1 MTGFEGKTVLVT
13 GGNRGL
19 GLGFAERFAS
29 QLARVA
35 IMGRDEKA
43 LKAGAEMLRAVPG
56 VAEVSTHVGT
66 VTAEADI
73 ERVLDEVIEIHGRL
87 DAVVNNAGIADEAW
101 FMDITL
107 DGWNRVIATNLTGPF
122 LMTQRAAR
130 RMDNGGAIVNI
141 TSVDAH
147 AADGPYASYVA
158 AKAGL
163 IGLTKASAT
172 ELAQLNIR
180 VNTVSPGWTLTQM
193 AEESIRPDVLDRM
206 KSNFSRVPMRRMVTV
221 PEVAAAV
228 AFLASDDSSGIT
240 GTEIIV
246 DGGTL
251 ANLYILETL
260 EMDGS

>member
-1 MTGFEGKTVLVT
+1 MTSFEGKVVLVT

-19 GLGFAERFAS
+19 GLGFAERFAA
-29 QLARVA
+29 QGACVA
-35 IMGRDEKA
+35 IMGRDEET
-43 LKAGAEMLRAVPG
+43 LKVAAQQLRAVPG
-56 VAEVSTHVGT
+56 AAGVSTHVGT
-66 VTAEADI
+66 VTKEADI
-73 ERVLDEVIEIHGRL
+73 ERVLDEVLQTHGRL

-101 FMDITL
+101 FMDITV
-107 DGWNRVIATNLTGPF
+107 DGWNGVIATNLTGPF

-130 RMDNGGAIVNI
+130 RMGHGGAIVNI

-193 AEESIRPDVLDRM
+193 AEESVRPDMLERM
-206 KSNFSRVPMRRMVTV
+206 KSNFSRVPIRRMVTV

-228 AFLASDDSSGIT
+228 AFLASDDASGIT
-240 GTEIIV
+240 GTEIVV